1 MIPGSVFA
9 RYAHPPNVLG
19 YCGPSDPNELIT
31 ATSSERGSQGFAAVA
46 RRFAGVWPYLELIAV
61 SNGISDPLE
70 DRVVEAYWIGSTL
83 LEGVPVSSLLDCVR
97 ANPDGRMPSRLGRS
111 DLEGAV
117 LAGGIANHNFH
128 VFAVYPWLALARSGR
143 LDPAMS
149 VLERCCIR
157 SGRVTRVDAGNVEVW
172 TRPVALDGTD
182 LCSNSEVP
190 YRSARSCSPRSC
202 PDHRLSAASA
212 TTCATAGSSV
222 SGAGDAGAARP
233 GRCHPG
239 LVRFVLVRPLRLPL
253 LGGHRRRGPGQG
265 RRLAARRPGRRTAPR
280 EDPSGSDLAVET

>member
-1 MIPGSVFA
+1 LIPGSVFA

-97 ANPDGRMPSRLGRS
+97 ANPDGRMSSRLGRS

-182 LCSNSEVP
+182 LVLGDERLEQVRCSADDLGFVADLVP
-190 YRSARSCSPRSC
+190 GDLVSLHWDRVCDRLHQDSFANLQHYTARS
-202 PDHRLSAASA
+202 LKAVNAS
-212 TTCATAGSSV
+212 
-222 SGAGDAGAARP
+222 
-233 GRCHPG
+233 
-239 LVRFVLVRPLRLPL
+239 VRR
-253 LGGHRRRGPGQG
+253 
-265 RRLAARRPGRRTAPR
+265 
-280 EDPSGSDLAVET
+280 D